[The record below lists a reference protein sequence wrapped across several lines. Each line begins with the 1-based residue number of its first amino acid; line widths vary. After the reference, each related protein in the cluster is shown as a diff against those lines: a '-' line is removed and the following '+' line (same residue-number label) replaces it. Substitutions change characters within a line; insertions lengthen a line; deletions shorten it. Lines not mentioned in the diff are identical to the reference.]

1 MSKTMKRVLMT
12 TLTAVLATGVMAGCS
27 QKENPA
33 GSSSPSPLAST
44 AETKYPLQTN
54 AKLKVFMGANKDIA
68 QLVSNMGETPFM
80 KELEKR
86 TGVKLEFIHPT
97 VGAEKDFFNTLIA
110 SGDLPDI
117 FIGNMGDY
125 PGGASAAEKD
135 GVILSLNDI
144 LPKYAP
150 NAWNLISKDKEMDK
164 MVKTDTG
171 KYLMFPSV
179 RSELGKVFAG
189 PLLRADWLKE
199 LNLPVPETI
208 DEWYTVLKTFKEK
221 KGATAAFGYEGKST
235 PALLR
240 DVFLGAYKTDYAFY
254 VDDKGKVQFGAATQ
268 EYKSF
273 LTTFHKW
280 YEEGL
285 IDKDFPL
292 TDANKLKSL
301 IDQNKTGA
309 FIGQSGGYIRSLLDK
324 YKTSNPTFDLVGAK
338 YPVLKKG
345 DTPFSGQKD
354 QKFNAPF
361 SAVITAKSKNV
372 EIAAKFLDYF
382 FTPEGIQFS
391 NFGIEN
397 TTYKLENG
405 KPKFTEFVT
414 SNPNKWTSTQV
425 QAMYSSFN
433 GFPAVELPEKIEQ
446 LNIYKQQ
453 TEALKVWAQTDADKH
468 AFRDSVISH
477 TEEESKIVAKYNEDV
492 YKYAEQMFTKFVF
505 GSESLDNY
513 QKYLDQLKALGVDQ
527 LIKAKQDAYDRYMKR

>member
-1 MSKTMKRVLMT
+1 MSKTMKRILIM
-12 TLTAVLATGVMAGCS
+12 TLTAVLSTGVIAGCS
-27 QKENPA
+27 QQESPA
-33 GSSSPSPLAST
+33 GSSSPTPSAST

-54 AKLKVFMGANKDIA
+54 TKLKVYMGMNKDIA
-68 QLVSNMGETPFM
+68 QLVPNMGETPFM

-144 LPKYAP
+144 FPKYAP
-150 NAWNLISKDKEMDK
+150 NAWNLISKDKELDK
-164 MVKTDTG
+164 MVISDSG
-171 KYLMFPSV
+171 KYFFFPST

-189 PLLRADWLKE
+189 PILRSDWLKE

-208 DEWYTVLKTFKEK
+208 DEWYTVLKAFKEK
-221 KGATAAFGYEGKST
+221 KGASAAFGFEGKST

-240 DVFLGAYKTDYAFY
+240 NVFLGAYKTDYGFF

-268 EYKSF
+268 EYKNF
-273 LTTFHKW
+273 LMTFHKW

-292 TDANKLKSL
+292 TDSNKLKSL

-338 YPVLKKG
+338 YPVLNKG

-405 KPKFTEFVT
+405 KPKFTEFLT
-414 SNPNKWTSTQV
+414 KNPNNWTSTQV
-425 QAMYSSFN
+425 QAMYSSYN
-433 GFPAVELPEKIEQ
+433 GFPSVELPEKIEQ
-446 LNIYKQQ
+446 LNLYKQQ
-453 TEALKVWAQTDADKH
+453 TDALKEWTQTDADKH
-468 AFRDSVISH
+468 LYSNYITH
-477 TEEESKIVAKYNEDV
+477 TEEESKIVAKYNNDV
-492 YKYAEQMFTKFVF
+492 YTYAEQMFTKFVF

-527 LIKAKQDAYDRYMKR
+527 LTKAKQDAYDRYMKR